1 MDSED
6 RLGEPMVEDFFPP
19 PLSQGPDRA
28 RIESF
33 ALSGIEALRVEV
45 QVALDDGY
53 PMMTIVGLPDAAVR
67 ESRERVLTAFRASGI
82 KIAARKTTVNLA
94 PAEVRK
100 EGSAFDLPI
109 ALCILAAHGIVPGE
123 ALTGLIAAGEL
134 TLSGEVRPVRGALAM
149 ALAAARLGARCL
161 LLPHR
166 NLPEVGNIPDARVIG
181 CSSLAQAGALLSG
194 EEPGATSVVAPES
207 KHQPGADSSVGIASE
222 LESNPA
228 PGVPANPLD
237 IDLAQISG
245 QAAARRALEVAAA
258 GGHNLLLVG
267 PPGTGK
273 TLLARAFPAILPEM
287 EEQEALETT
296 LLYSVAGQLREGVD
310 RIRRR
315 PFRAPHHT
323 VSAAGL
329 IGGGAIPHPGEVS
342 LAHGGVLF
350 LDELPE
356 FKTNVLNLLRQPLEE
371 GCVRLVRAGRTVR
384 FPCRFALAAAMNPCP
399 CGFLGHPV
407 KPCRCTPHQVRAYQG
422 RINGPLLDRMDLHV
436 EVPALSS
443 FDVVNSTA
451 ARAESSAVVRARV
464 EAARAIQRERFAVT
478 PGHAGIASGSVG
490 SIRNDDGVGPGSSG
504 SFHISS
510 VGPTVFCNSQMS
522 VEQIDRYCELRPGTR
537 AFLERAVESL
547 SLSARGVHRSLRVA
561 RTIADLA
568 GGGPIEREHVAEA
581 IRYRWLDRHNHG
593 TKDK

>member
-1 MDSED
+1 M
-6 RLGEPMVEDFFPP
+6 GEPMLEDLFPSQV
-19 PLSQGPDRA
+19 SQGPDRA

-53 PMMTIVGLPDAAVR
+53 PLMTIVGLPDAAVR

-82 KIAARKTTVNLA
+82 KIAPRKTTVNLA

-109 ALCILAAHGIVPGE
+109 ALCILAAHGIVPAG

-149 ALAAARLGARCL
+149 ALAVARLGAHRL

-166 NLPEVGNIPDARVIG
+166 NLPEVGNIPGARVIG

-194 EEPGATSVVAPES
+194 EELCASSVVAPDS
-207 KHQPGADSSVGIASE
+207 KHPPGADSSVGIASE

-228 PGVPANPLD
+228 SGAHHAD

-273 TLLARAFPAILPEM
+273 TLLARAFPTILPAM

-296 LLYSVAGQLREGVD
+296 LVYSVAGQLREGVD

-407 KPCRCTPHQVRAYQG
+407 KVCRCTPHQVRAYQG
-422 RINGPLLDRMDLHV
+422 RISGPLLDRMDLHV

-464 EAARAIQRERFAVT
+464 EAARAIQRERFAVARE
-478 PGHAGIASGSVG
+478 HAGIIAGSGGSV
-490 SIRNDDGVGPGSSG
+490 RNDGGTAPGSSG
-504 SFHISS
+504 STQISGS
-510 VGPTVFCNSQMS
+510 GPTVFCNSQMS
-522 VEQIDRYCELRPGTR
+522 VEQIDRYCELRAGTR

-581 IRYRWLDRHNHG
+581 IQYRWLDRRH
-593 TKDK
+593 DVS

>member
-1 MDSED
+1 
-6 RLGEPMVEDFFPP
+6 LGEPLVEDLFPP
-19 PLSQGPDRA
+19 QLSQGPDRA

-109 ALCILAAHGIVPGE
+109 ALCILAAHGIVPAA

-149 ALAAARLGARCL
+149 ALAAARHGTRCL

-194 EEPGATSVVAPES
+194 EEPYVPGGSLELLKS
-207 KHQPGADSSVGIASE
+207 QCEPGADSSVGIASE

-228 PGVPANPLD
+228 PGVPARPLD

-296 LLYSVAGQLREGVD
+296 LVYSVAGQLRGGVD

-329 IGGGAIPHPGEVS
+329 IGGGAIPQPGEVS
-342 LAHGGVLF
+342 LAHCGVLF

-464 EAARAIQRERFAVT
+464 EAARAIQRERFAV
-478 PGHAGIASGSVG
+478 PPEHAGIASGIG
-490 SIRNDDGVGPGSSG
+490 SIRKEGDVGPGSSG
-504 SFHISS
+504 SFQISS
-510 VGPTVFCNSQMS
+510 IGPAVFCNSQMS

-561 RTIADLA
+561 RTIADLS

-581 IRYRWLDRHNHG
+581 IQYRWLDRRHEIA
-593 TKDK
+593 

>member
-1 MDSED
+1 MSMLED
-6 RLGEPMVEDFFPP
+6 LFP
-19 PLSQGPDRA
+19 SQPSNGPDRA
-28 RIESF
+28 GLESF

-109 ALCILAAHGIVPGE
+109 ALSILAAHGFLPLE
-123 ALTGLIAAGEL
+123 QLAGLVAAGEL
-134 TLSGEVRPVRGALAM
+134 TLAGEVRPVRGALAM
-149 ALAAARLGARCL
+149 ALSAARLGARCL
-161 LLPHR
+161 LLPRR
-166 NLPEVGNIPDARVIG
+166 NLTEVGDIPGARVIG
-181 CSSLAQAGALLSG
+181 CSSLVEACALLSG
-194 EEPGATSVVAPES
+194 EEAPAEVTSAASCPDVSEA
-207 KHQPGADSSVGIASE
+207 GSSGGSASQ
-222 LESNPA
+222 LASTSASIIPSSH
-228 PGVPANPLD
+228 LD

-273 TLLARAFPAILPEM
+273 TLLARALPAILPEM
-287 EEQEALETT
+287 EEQEALEAT
-296 LLYSVAGQLREGVD
+296 LVHSVAGQLREGVD

-323 VSAAGL
+323 ISSAGL
-329 IGGGAIPHPGEVS
+329 IGGGAIPHPGEIS
-342 LAHGGVLF
+342 LAHCGVLF

-356 FKTNVLNLLRQPLEE
+356 FRTVVLNLLRQPLEE

-399 CGFLGHPV
+399 CGFLGHRV
-407 KPCRCTPHQVRAYQG
+407 RPCRCTPHQVRAYQG

-451 ARAESSAVVRARV
+451 AGAETTAVVRARV
-464 EAARAIQRERFAVT
+464 EAARAIQRARFSGGGEMA
-478 PGHAGIASGSVG
+478 AGGFGRSVG
-490 SIRNDDGVGPGSSG
+490 VGRAESLSTGSGGQS
-504 SFHISS
+504 
-510 VGPTVFCNSQMS
+510 VFCNSQMT
-522 VEQIDRYCELRPGTR
+522 VEQIDRHCALRPGTR

-568 GGGPIEREHVAEA
+568 GGGPIQREHVAEA
-581 IRYRWLDRHNHG
+581 IQYRWFDRRREVA
-593 TKDK
+593 